1 MIKRASLPL
10 MSRLPDRL
18 VHAVATLGGLGNVGP
33 APGTLGSLAGTLF
46 YALILQ
52 NASSSS
58 SFLCVLALLVVGLFF
73 CDEAE
78 LRIGRPDPGC
88 VILDEFVAMPIVFLG
103 LGTPADICWRV
114 IMLSLGFAAFRFL
127 DILKPFGISRIQD
140 LPGGLGI
147 MADDVAAALVACA
160 FMHLVSTLI
169 G

>member
-1 MIKRASLPL
+1 MKKRSSLPL

-33 APGTLGSLAGTLF
+33 APGTLGSVAGTLF

-52 NASSSS
+52 NASSQ
-58 SFLCVLALLVVGLFF
+58 FNFFAVLALFGLGLFF

-78 LRIGRPDPGC
+78 LRIGRPDPGS
-88 VILDEFVAMPIVFLG
+88 VIFDEFAAMPIVFLG
-103 LGTPADICWRV
+103 LETSSNMYWRV
-114 IMLSLGFAAFRFL
+114 ILLLLGFAAFRVL
-127 DILKPFGISRIQD
+127 DILKPLGISRIQD

-160 FMHLVSTLI
+160 FMHLVSTLA